1 MLRFDEVIR
10 AYLHGYFPM
19 ADPEDGKVYWCQPH
33 NRAIV
38 PLHTYKAPRVV
49 RTLLRKGA
57 FDVCINRD
65 FGTVIRSCASP
76 REKESQTWIS
86 EEIIAVYTELHEEG
100 FAHSVECYC
109 GDELAGGLYGLAI
122 GGAFFGESMFY
133 NISNA
138 SKVAFD
144 GLVRHLTS
152 KGYELLDAQIIN
164 PHLENLGAVEIEHA
178 AYMRLLE
185 HALQKKIRFI

>member
-19 ADPEDGKVYWCQPH
+19 ADPDDGKVYWCQPH
-33 NRAIV
+33 RRAIV
-38 PLHTYKAPRVV
+38 SLHTYKPSRVV
-49 RTLLRKGA
+49 RSLVKKGT
-57 FDVCINRD
+57 FEICFNRD
-65 FGTVIRSCASP
+65 FNKVIRSCAAP
-76 REKESQTWIS
+76 REEEAQTWIS
-86 EEIIAVYTELHEEG
+86 EEIIAIYIKLHEQG

-133 NISNA
+133 NVSNA

-144 GLVRHLTS
+144 ELVRHIRN
-152 KGYELLDAQIIN
+152 KGYELLDAQIMN
-164 PHLENLGAVEIEHA
+164 PHLEHLGAVEVDHVE
-178 AYMRLLE
+178 YMRLLE
-185 HALQKKIRFI
+185 QALQKKIRFI